1 MRVGLVGCVATK
13 RSEPAPARDLYT
25 SPLFAGRRAAV
36 ARSCDSWFI
45 LSAMH
50 GLVSPD
56 QVLAPYDLA
65 LGDLS
70 AAERRRWSR
79 AVLAELAN
87 ELGDLGGHVF
97 EVHAGADYVE
107 HGLSA
112 GLREA
117 GAQLERPLE
126 GLALGE
132 QLAWY
137 RARSS
142 GGSVRPP
149 GEGPSPA
156 PSVASPRDQTPRGSR
171 YEPLRAYLD
180 ASAERAVT
188 MRFAELETLLGRA
201 LPASARRHTAWWA
214 NGGHGQANAWLDAGY
229 EVVAKDLREGWVRFE
244 KRP

>member
-13 RSEPAPARDLYT
+13 RSEPTPARDLYT

-50 GLVSPD
+50 GLVPPD

-70 AAERRRWSR
+70 AAERRTWSR
-79 AVLAELAN
+79 AVLADLED
-87 ELGDLGGHVF
+87 ELGDLGAHVF

-117 GAQLERPLE
+117 GAQVERPLE

-142 GGSVRPP
+142 GGSDELAGMAVSTT
-149 GEGPSPA
+149 PSA
-156 PSVASPRDQTPRGSR
+156 ASPRARTSRGSR

-180 ASAERAVT
+180 DSAEQVVT
-188 MRFAELETLLGRA
+188 LRFDELETILGRA
-201 LPASARRHTAWWA
+201 LPPSARRHTEWWA
-214 NGGHGQANAWLDAGY
+214 NGGHTQANAWLDAGY
-229 EVVAKDLREGWVRFE
+229 GVVAKDLREGWVRFE
-244 KRP
+244 QRS

>member
-13 RSEPAPARDLYT
+13 RSEPTPARDLYA
-25 SPLFAGRRAAV
+25 SPLFAGRRTTV
-36 ARSCDSWFI
+36 ERSCDRWFI

-50 GLVSPD
+50 GLVPPD

-79 AVLAELAN
+79 AVLAEL
-87 ELGDLGGHVF
+87 EDQLGDLGGHVF

-107 HGLSA
+107 YGLSA

-117 GAQLERPLE
+117 GAQVARPLA

-137 RARSS
+137 RARPS
-142 GGSVRPP
+142 GGADELADR
-149 GEGPSPA
+149 GPSTATSAAA
-156 PSVASPRDQTPRGSR
+156 PRTRTSRGSR
-171 YEPLRAYLD
+171 YEPLRDYLD

-214 NGGHGQANAWLDAGY
+214 NGGHPQANAWLDAGY
-229 EVVAKDLREGWVRFE
+229 EVVTKDLREGWVRFE
-244 KRP
+244 KRS

>member
-25 SPLFAGRRAAV
+25 SPLFVGRRTAV
-36 ARSCDSWFI
+36 ERSCDTWFI

-50 GLVSPD
+50 GLVPPA

-70 AAERRRWSR
+70 AAERRTWSR
-79 AVLAELAN
+79 AVLADLDD
-87 ELGDLGGHVF
+87 ELGALGGHVF
-97 EVHAGADYVE
+97 EIHAGADYVE

-112 GLREA
+112 GLQEA
-117 GAQLERPLE
+117 GAQVERPLE

-142 GGSVRPP
+142 GGSDGPA
-149 GEGPSPA
+149 GGAPSPV
-156 PSVASPRDQTPRGSR
+156 PLPASPRARTLRGSR

-214 NGGHGQANAWLDAGY
+214 NGGHPQANAWLDAGY
-229 EVVAKDLREGWVRFE
+229 EVVTKDLREGWVRFE
-244 KRP
+244 KRS